1 MTKSRTIA
9 HIRTLRAN
17 SQRTIFDVCLMMIG
31 KMMKTKITQ
40 LSLAMLIAGISGMS
54 AHAADNAIESANV
67 LEFNDKSVLF
77 VGDSQGGNIVAYET
91 MAANN
96 PKKGMSYG
104 LFDLSSDIEKLLGVK
119 NGDYLIK
126 DLALHPE
133 SNEAYIA
140 LSVIEDGQ
148 YQPKIVIANQAGD
161 VRLMDLG
168 RKHTTLNVKHAPA
181 ESFMFYDKVNGRSLT
196 FTDIEYHKGKLY
208 ISGLSNQDF
217 KSSLRVADYPFTGKA
232 SFTSVEIYHAVHNQN
247 ETRAPIRTLTIAN
260 FNGEDHIVAAYT
272 CTPLVTIPLSA
283 LKDGKHIVGKTVSE
297 LGYGNTP
304 LDMISFTG
312 QDMKQNKFPAILVT
326 NKERQANV
334 LPVEGIAAASAIST
348 PSGFASAGFTGY
360 AVPLS
365 GLSQV
370 ADQDGYHIA
379 ALRRNAESGKLELVS
394 YLKNLFFRLSE
405 FQGEYEMPNFSYT
418 EAQAKSTKPFQDM
431 MKKDEGYPTK

>member
-1 MTKSRTIA
+1 
-9 HIRTLRAN
+9 
-17 SQRTIFDVCLMMIG
+17 
-31 KMMKTKITQ
+31 MKTKITQ
-40 LSLAMLIAGISGMS
+40 LSLAMLVAGISGMS
-54 AHAADNAIESANV
+54 AHAADSAIESANV

-91 MAANN
+91 MAAKN
-96 PKKGMSYG
+96 PKKGMAYG
-104 LFDLSSDIEKLLGVK
+104 LFDFSADIEKLLGVK

-126 DLALHPE
+126 DLAVHPE

-140 LSVIEDGQ
+140 LSVIEDGK

-283 LKDGKHIVGKTVSE
+283 LKDGKHVVGKQESI
-297 LGYGNTP
+297 GA
-304 LDMISFTG
+304 DIG
-312 QDMKQNKFPAILVT
+312 QDYARIFLQPLSRQREFFRCQVIGNEIHFISAGTQGIPQSINPLFVDRSCKTVEAFYMSGVT
-326 NKERQANV
+326 H
-334 LPVEGIAAASAIST
+334 P
-348 PSGFASAGFTGY
+348 GFTGY
-360 AVPLS
+360 
-365 GLSQV
+365 
-370 ADQDGYHIA
+370 
-379 ALRRNAESGKLELVS
+379 
-394 YLKNLFFRLSE
+394 
-405 FQGEYEMPNFSYT
+405 
-418 EAQAKSTKPFQDM
+418 
-431 MKKDEGYPTK
+431 

>member
-1 MTKSRTIA
+1 
-9 HIRTLRAN
+9 
-17 SQRTIFDVCLMMIG
+17 MMRS
-31 KMMKTKITQ
+31 KNMKTKVTQ
-40 LSLAMLIAGISGMS
+40 LSLAILITGLPGMS
-54 AHAADNAIESANV
+54 VHAAESAVQSANV

-91 MAANN
+91 MAAKN
-96 PKKGMSYG
+96 PKKGMGYG
-104 LFDLSSDIEKLLGVK
+104 LFDFSADIEKLLGVK

-126 DLALHPE
+126 DLAVHPE

-140 LSVIEDGQ
+140 LSVIEAGQ
-148 YQPKIVIANQAGD
+148 YQPKIVIANQAGN
-161 VRLMDLG
+161 VRLMDLS
-168 RKHTTLNVKHAPA
+168 RKHTTLDVKHAPA
-181 ESFMFYDKVNGRSLT
+181 ESFMFYDKVNARSLT

-260 FNGEDHIVAAYT
+260 FNGEDHIIAAYT

-283 LKDGKHIVGKTVSE
+283 LKDGAHVTGKTVSE

-304 LDMISFTG
+304 LDIISFTG
-312 QDMKQNKFPAILVT
+312 QDMMQNQFPAILVT

-334 LPVEGIAAASAIST
+334 LPVEGIAAASAITT
-348 PSGFASAGFTGY
+348 PSGFKPAGFTGY
-360 AVPLS
+360 SAPLS

-379 ALRRNAESGKLELVS
+379 ALRHNAESGKLELVS
-394 YLKNLFFRLSE
+394 YLKNMFFRLSE
-405 FQGEYEMPNFSYT
+405 FQSEYEMPNYAYT
-418 EAQAKSTKPFQDM
+418 ESQAKSMKPIQEM
-431 MKKDEGYPTK
+431 MKKDEGYAAK